1 MSTLQKTDADY
12 ENVRKQFF
20 DLASQGDEAI
30 SLMLELARESE
41 HPRAFEV
48 LGMLI
53 KQNAEKCEKILI
65 PSNMTRDIM

>member
-41 HPRAFEV
+41 HPRAF
-48 LGMLI
+48 
-53 KQNAEKCEKILI
+53 
-65 PSNMTRDIM
+65 